1 MYGELVMS
9 DVLEIQSAMRSSF
22 SAVKVEQGTRW
33 GQYEPFVDEHVVADF
48 LGIKPRRVL
57 EMARRRLLPA
67 HPIGGCRKIWRF
79 RISEIDAHFILRNE
93 KQGPATI
100 ALAVPVTRE
109 RKHSG

>member
-1 MYGELVMS
+1 MAKVI
-9 DVLEIQSAMRSSF
+9 EIQPVPQSPMGQ
-22 SAVKVEQGTRW
+22 VKIDRGTQW
-33 GQYEPFVDEHVVADF
+33 GPYEPFVDEHVVAGF

-67 HPIGGCRKIWRF
+67 HPLGGCRKIWRF
-79 RISEIDAHFILRNE
+79 RISEIDAHFVLRNE

>member
-1 MYGELVMS
+1 MS
-9 DVLEIQSAMRSSF
+9 NVLEIQSAMRSSF
-22 SAVKVEQGTRW
+22 SPVKVEPGTQW
-33 GQYEPFVDEHVVADF
+33 GPYEPFVDEHVVAGF
-48 LGIKPRRVL
+48 LGIKPRRVI

-93 KQGPATI
+93 KQAPARI
-100 ALAVPVTRE
+100 SLAVPVTRE